1 MLLPGP
7 GGGERLVER
16 ALGSPAQFGV
26 RQRGIGPDGDDV
38 ARTARCDLVV
48 ELQVVDLFE
57 LAHQFQHRDAAARAD
72 VENLVGLLVLVA
84 GHAVDRRHV
93 GFGEVHDVDVVADAR
108 PVGRRVVV
116 AEDREALAQSGGG
129 LRDEGHEV
137 LRHAAR
143 QFADQ
148 RRRMCADGVE
158 IAQRDAFHAGV
169 GGERVAQNV
178 LAHLLGVAVGRSGR
192 LAGRLLRH
200 GLLLRLAVNGARR
213 REDDVPAAE
222 FTHQADDVHK
232 RGEVVAVV
240 FERLLHRLAHGFRR
254 CEVDHRVEFV
264 LFEDLAE
271 SRPVAA
277 VDLDEGDVHAG
288 DLAHAFDGVEVAVRK
303 VVDDHHV
310 VAGVDEFHGG
320 VRADVACTAADQY
333 TRFFHR

>member
-1 MLLPGP
+1 M
-7 GGGERLVER
+7 
-16 ALGSPAQFGV
+16 
-26 RQRGIGPDGDDV
+26 
-38 ARTARCDLVV
+38 
-48 ELQVVDLFE
+48 VDLFE

-169 GGERVAQNV
+169 GGERVAQDV